1 MPLKNPIEAT
11 IPVTSLH
18 LDALGGISGDM
29 FASAF
34 LDVHPELMVDIRNAV
49 EKMELEN
56 NVECDSN
63 AHGDGVLNGTRF
75 LVRDEFSKASY
86 HTPWR
91 DLRRRISDAGL

>member
-1 MPLKNPIEAT
+1 MPLKNPVEAS

-34 LDVHPELMVDIRNAV
+34 LDVHPELMMDIRNAV

-56 NVECDSN
+56 HVE
-63 AHGDGVLNGTRF
+63 
-75 LVRDEFSKASY
+75 
-86 HTPWR
+86 
-91 DLRRRISDAGL
+91 